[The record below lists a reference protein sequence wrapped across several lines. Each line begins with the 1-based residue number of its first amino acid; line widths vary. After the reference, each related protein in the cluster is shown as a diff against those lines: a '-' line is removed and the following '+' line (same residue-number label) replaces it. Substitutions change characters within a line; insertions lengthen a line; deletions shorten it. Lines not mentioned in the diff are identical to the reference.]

1 MTVQE
6 ILLLDSTVT
15 IGVGANQLQK
25 LINTMKHYKEGQEL
39 AQLALEQRDKIILQL
54 TDRIKELE
62 NQTFNIRMISSID
75 I

>member
-25 LINTMKHYKEGQEL
+25 LISTMKYYKERQEAAL
-39 AQLALEQRDKIILQL
+39 TALEDKDQIIQQLQN
-54 TDRIKELE
+54 RIKELE
-62 NQTFNIRMISSID
+62 TQTFKIRMINSIEL
-75 I
+75 

>member
-25 LINTMKHYKEGQEL
+25 LINTMKHYKDGKETAL
-39 AQLALEQRDKIILQL
+39 LALEERDQTILRL

-62 NQTFNIRMISSID
+62 NQTFNIRMINSIEL
-75 I
+75 

>member
-25 LINTMKHYKEGQEL
+25 LINTMKHYKDSKETAL
-39 AQLALEQRDKIILQL
+39 LALEESKQTIQYL
-54 TDRIKELE
+54 TNRIKELE
-62 NQTFNIRMISSID
+62 NQTFNIRMIRSID

>member
-39 AQLALEQRDKIILQL
+39 TLIALEQRDKTILQL
-54 TDRIKELE
+54 TNRIKELE
-62 NQTFNIRMISSID
+62 NQTFNIRMIHSID

>member
-25 LINTMKHYKEGQEL
+25 LINTMKHYKERNEL
-39 AQLALEQRDKIILQL
+39 ALIALEDRDQVIQQLQN
-54 TDRIKELE
+54 RIKELE
-62 NQTFNIRMISSID
+62 TQTFKIRMINSIEL
-75 I
+75 

>member
-25 LINTMKHYKEGQEL
+25 LINTMKHYKEGKEITL
-39 AQLALEQRDKIILQL
+39 IAMEQRDQTILRL
-54 TDRIKELE
+54 IDRIKELE

>member
-25 LINTMKHYKEGQEL
+25 LINTMKHYKERNEL
-39 AQLALEQRDKIILQL
+39 ALIALEERDQTIQQL
-54 TDRIKELE
+54 TNRIRELE
-62 NQTFNIRMISSID
+62 NQTFAIRMISSIEL
-75 I
+75 

>member
-39 AQLALEQRDKIILQL
+39 TLIALEQRDKTIAQL
-54 TDRIKELE
+54 TNRIKELE

>member
-15 IGVGANQLQK
+15 IGVGANQLHK
-25 LINTMKHYKEGQEL
+25 LINTMKHYKKDNEL
-39 AQLALEQRDKIILQL
+39 AQLALEQRDQTILQL
-54 TDRIKELE
+54 TNRIKELE
-62 NQTFNIRMISSID
+62 NQTFNIRMISSIT

>member
-39 AQLALEQRDKIILQL
+39 AQLALEQRDKTILQL
-54 TDRIKELE
+54 TNRIKELE
-62 NQTFNIRMISSID
+62 NQTFAIRMISSID

>member
-39 AQLALEQRDKIILQL
+39 AQLALEQRDQTILQL
-54 TDRIKELE
+54 TNRIKELE

>member
-25 LINTMKHYKEGQEL
+25 LINTMKHYKKEQEL
-39 AQLALEQRDKIILQL
+39 ALIALEQRDKTIAQL
-54 TDRIKELE
+54 TNCIKELE

>member
-25 LINTMKHYKEGQEL
+25 LINTIRYYKDGKETAL
-39 AQLALEQRDKIILQL
+39 LALEESTQTIQYL

-62 NQTFNIRMISSID
+62 NQTFNIRMIDSIEL
-75 I
+75 

>member
-25 LINTMKHYKEGQEL
+25 LINTMKHYKEHNEL
-39 AQLALEQRDKIILQL
+39 ALIALEESKQTIQQL
-54 TDRIKELE
+54 TNRIRELE
-62 NQTFNIRMISSID
+62 NQTFAIRMISSID